1 MNKELYL
8 NETTHVGLVED
19 NEKKLKRVESN
30 ENEDTVK
37 ILSLQNKIER
47 ENKYLTMFKKQLKR
61 SKDNIKWKN
70 RFFILNIFMIL
81 ITIFISRNILSD
93 ASFYE
98 VLFRLLVA
106 ANAIT
111 ILYQLTSYFV
121 FRTYKENKFYIK
133 ELPKGIEKSEDKI
146 KSLEEE
152 LKNLKEKSN
161 YNEDELTNEDVIK
174 IATVNY
180 PERTNNETLVSDI
193 QIPAKIKKITF
204 NHNGTTK

>member
-8 NETTHVGLVED
+8 NETTNVGLVVD
-19 NEKKLKRVESN
+19 YEKKLKRVESN
-30 ENEDTVK
+30 ENEVTVK

-47 ENKYLTMFKKQLKR
+47 ENKYLTMFNEQLKK

-121 FRTYKENKFYIK
+121 FGTYKENKFYIK

>member
-8 NETTHVGLVED
+8 NETTNVGLVVD
-19 NEKKLKRVESN
+19 YEKKLKRVESN

-37 ILSLQNKIER
+37 ILSLQNEIER
-47 ENKYLTMFKKQLKR
+47 ENKYVTMFKEQLEQ
-61 SKDNIKWKN
+61 SKDNIKCK
-70 RFFILNIFMIL
+70 
-81 ITIFISRNILSD
+81 NILSLICLL
-93 ASFYE
+93 APAPFFIP
-98 VLFRLLVA
+98 VLIVM
-106 ANAIT
+106 NST
-111 ILYQLTSYFV
+111 IAKLIGFLILFGGTSIIVQMYLKYLFG
-121 FRTYKENKFYIK
+121 TYKENKFYIK

-174 IATVNY
+174 LATVNY
-180 PERTNNETLVSDI
+180 PERASDETLVSDI

>member
-19 NEKKLKRVESN
+19 DKNKLKRVESS

-47 ENKYLTMFKKQLKR
+47 ENKYLTMFKEQLEK
-61 SKDNIKWKN
+61 SKDNIKL
-70 RFFILNIFMIL
+70 RNIFLVIDLLVMSPFSIP
-81 ITIFISRNILSD
+81 IFIVMNSTIAKLIGLLILFGGTSIILQMCSKR
-93 ASFYE
+93 SFG
-98 VLFRLLVA
+98 
-106 ANAIT
+106 
-111 ILYQLTSYFV
+111 
-121 FRTYKENKFYIK
+121 TYKENRFNIK

-174 IATVNY
+174 LAIVNY
-180 PERTNNETLVSDI
+180 PERTNDETLVSDI

-204 NHNGTTK
+204 NNNGTTK

>member
-19 NEKKLKRVESN
+19 DEKKLKRVESN

-47 ENKYLTMFKKQLKR
+47 ENKYLTMFKKQLKK

-204 NHNGTTK
+204 NHNGTIK

>member
-1 MNKELYL
+1 MYNIGYIDDNPSLY
-8 NETTHVGLVED
+8 TTY
-19 NEKKLKRVESN
+19 EKKLKRVESN
-30 ENEDTVK
+30 ENEVTVK

-47 ENKYLTMFKKQLKR
+47 ENKYLTMFNEQLKK

-121 FRTYKENKFYIK
+121 FGTYKENKFYIK

-161 YNEDELTNEDVIK
+161 YNEVELTNEDAIK
-174 IATVNY
+174 FAAVNY
-180 PERTNNETLVSDI
+180 PERTNDETLVSDI

-204 NHNGTTK
+204 DHNGTTK

>member
-19 NEKKLKRVESN
+19 DEKKLKRVESS

-47 ENKYLTMFKKQLKR
+47 ENKYLTMFKEQLEI
-61 SKDNIKWKN
+61 SKENIKWKK
-70 RFFILNIFMIL
+70 RFWGVNVFIILTSIFMNLGIL
-81 ITIFISRNILSD
+81 AEVSLLKGLIIYLGSSSIITMFIQLISYRM
-93 ASFYE
+93 FG
-98 VLFRLLVA
+98 
-106 ANAIT
+106 T
-111 ILYQLTSYFV
+111 IA
-121 FRTYKENKFYIK
+121 ENKFNIK

-204 NHNGTTK
+204 NYNGTTK

>member
-19 NEKKLKRVESN
+19 DEKKLKRVESN

-47 ENKYLTMFKKQLKR
+47 ENKYLTMFKEQLKK

-81 ITIFISRNILSD
+81 INIFISRNILSD

-121 FRTYKENKFYIK
+121 FGTYKENRFNIK

-152 LKNLKEKSN
+152 LKNLKEKCN
-161 YNEDELTNEDVIK
+161 YNENNLTNEDVIK
-174 IATVNY
+174 LATVNY
-180 PERTNNETLVSDI
+180 PERTDEETLVSDI
-193 QIPAKIKKITF
+193 QTPAKIKKINF